1 VTATLLQNIRYALR
15 QLMKSPGF
23 TLTAVIT
30 LALGIGANT
39 AIFTTVYATVL
50 APMPYPEPDQ
60 LVMVWSKIQTF
71 HNGVS
76 AGDFDDWRHQSTA
89 FQALNAFTGD
99 SFNLATKDQPEY
111 VRGQKTTPGM
121 YKMMGVNFLYGRDFL
136 PEEGTLGKEHVVVLV
151 NKMWKKLGSDPN
163 VVGKQMKI
171 DGEPYTVVGV
181 MAAGQPDRL
190 DQSLV
195 VPLVFKPEQLNHDFH
210 WLLVMGRLKPG
221 VTMREA
227 QANMDAVTANIAK
240 AYPKSDTG
248 WGSFVEPLKNDF
260 LPKERIQTLW
270 FLLGAVGFVL
280 LIACVNVANLL
291 LAKGTTRH
299 KEVAIRTA
307 LGAKRSAIFA
317 QLLTE
322 NILLALIGGLTG
334 IGVGWLALRGLI
346 AIMPDGTLPSEADL
360 SLNIPIL
367 LFSLGASTLAGLLF
381 GCAPAWYATR
391 VDPAE
396 ALKEGGRSGVSSSR
410 KGLRRTLVVGEFALA
425 LTLLTG
431 AGLAIHSF
439 WNLTQVDLG
448 TSTFHIQT
456 FFLPV
461 PDARPKDPTQIA
473 NYYQQMLSRIRAVP
487 GVLNVSASTGLP
499 LEGAGF
505 GMPFT
510 IQGAPDITDP
520 SQRPGA
526 AFGMVTPDYF
536 KTFSIQ
542 VLRGR
547 SFTDQDK
554 AGSVRVAM
562 VSESFVKKYFK
573 DKDPLQQRLM
583 VEELIPGVQKL
594 GLPVP
599 WQIVGVF
606 HDVRGG
612 GLRDG
617 RPEIEVPFWQ
627 IPWPSANFGV
637 RTSGDPALMTKTIQ
651 DAVHSVDSEIALA
664 EPHTMEEVKSLVLAG
679 DRFTMLL
686 YASFAV
692 VALSLA
698 AVGIYG
704 VMAFTVAQRE
714 HEIGLRMALGA
725 SRGKVV
731 GMILKEGMTL
741 ALFGLG
747 LGLIGAYFVGRALE
761 SGLYGVG
768 KLDASAIVAVA
779 SVLFAAAMLA
789 SWFPARRA
797 ASVEPMQALRSE

>member
-1 VTATLLQNIRYALR
+1 MTSLWQNIRYAVR
-15 QLMKSPGF
+15 QLLKSKGF
-23 TLTAVIT
+23 TITAVIT

-39 AIFTTVYATVL
+39 AIFTTVYATII

-76 AGDFDDWRHQSTA
+76 AGDYTDWANQSTA
-89 FQALNAFTGD
+89 FQYLNAWTGG

-111 VRGQKTTPGM
+111 VEGQKTTPGF
-121 YKMMGVNFLYGRDFL
+121 YKMMGVKFLYGRDFL
-136 PEEGTLGKEHVVVLV
+136 PEEGKLGKEHVVVLV
-151 NKMWKKLGSDPN
+151 NKLWKKLGSDPN
-163 VVGKQMKI
+163 IIGKQMKI

-221 VTMREA
+221 VTIKQA
-227 QANMDAVTANIAK
+227 QANMDAVTGNIAK
-240 AYPKSDTG
+240 AYPKSNQG

-260 LPKERIQTLW
+260 LPKERIQMLW

-291 LAKGTTRH
+291 LAKGTTRQ
-299 KEVAIRTA
+299 KEVAVRIA
-307 LGAKRSAIFA
+307 LGAKSSAIFV
-317 QLLTE
+317 QFLTE
-322 NILLALIGGLTG
+322 NLLLALIGGLLG
-334 IGVGWLALRGLI
+334 VGVGWLALRGLV
-346 AIMPDGTLPSEADL
+346 AIMPQGTLPSEADL
-360 SLNIPIL
+360 TLNVPIL
-367 LFSLGASTLAGLLF
+367 LFSFGVSTLAGLLF
-381 GCAPAWYATR
+381 GCGPAWHATR
-391 VDPAE
+391 VDPGE
-396 ALKEGGRSGVSSSR
+396 ALKEGGRTGTSAGRRGV
-410 KGLRRTLVVGEFALA
+410 RRILVVGEIALA
-425 LTLLTG
+425 LALLTG

-439 WNLTQVDLG
+439 WNLTQVDVG
-448 TSTFHIQT
+448 VSTVHIQT

-461 PDARPKDPTQIA
+461 PEARSKDPVRITA
-473 NYYQQMLSRIRAVP
+473 YYRQMLSRIMAVP
-487 GVLNVSASTGLP
+487 GVLDASVSTGLP

-510 IQGAPDITDP
+510 IAGAPDIADP

-536 KTFSIQ
+536 KTFGIQ
-542 VLRGR
+542 VIRGR
-547 SFTDQDK
+547 SFTDHDI

-562 VSESFVKKYFK
+562 VSESFVKKYFP

-583 VEELIPGVQKL
+583 VEELIPGVTKL
-594 GLPVP
+594 GAAVP

-606 HDVRGG
+606 HDVKGG

-617 RPEIEVPFWQ
+617 RPEIEIPFWQ
-627 IPWPSANFGV
+627 IPWDAATFGV
-637 RTSGDPALMTKTIQ
+637 LTAGDPLLMTRSLE
-651 DAVHSVDSEIALA
+651 DAVHSVDPEIALA
-664 EPHTMEEVKSLVLAG
+664 EMHTMEEVKSRTLAG
-679 DRFTMLL
+679 DRFTMVL
-686 YASFAV
+686 YGSFAC
-692 VALSLA
+692 VALVLA

-725 SRGKVV
+725 SRGNVV
-731 GMILKEGMTL
+731 GLILREGTVL
-741 ALFGLG
+741 ALIGLG
-747 LGLIGAYFVGRALE
+747 LGLIGAYFVGRAMH
-761 SGLYGVG
+761 STLYGVG
-768 KLDASAIVAVA
+768 SIDLTAVGLVAA
-779 SVLFAAAMLA
+779 VLFSAALLA
-789 SWFPARRA
+789 SWIPARRA
-797 ASVEPMQALRSE
+797 ASVEPMLALRGE